1 MNKEENILLQYQVR
15 SKTTMGT
22 RYYYFYAKTDIENY
36 LNSKNI
42 KYVRYAK
49 DTALNRQQKRILE
62 TKDKEK
68 FDLVEYK
75 DYKILEK
82 ENQQLKEQLK
92 QKEALIKKIENI
104 FDDTNNSFSDGCD
117 CRKIEKLLDNKGE

>member
-22 RYYYFYAKTDIENY
+22 RYYYFYAETDIENY

-62 TKDKEK
+62 LFRENK
-68 FDLVEYK
+68 
-75 DYKILEK
+75 KI
-82 ENQQLKEQLK
+82 KEQLERSEK
-92 QKEALIKKIENI
+92 ARKEAIDLCNKHIKEINDLHLRIYPKEYYELLEI
-104 FDDTNNSFSDGCD
+104 
-117 CRKIEKLLDNKGE
+117 LDNKGDENDG

>member
-22 RYYYFYAKTDIENY
+22 RYYYFYAETDIENY
-36 LNSKNI
+36 LNSQNI

-62 TKDKEK
+62 LFRENKKLKEQ
-68 FDLVEYK
+68 
-75 DYKILEK
+75 LEK